1 MIPTQTLKPD
11 IRRSRPNAVSPLRSL
26 DGTDVLTPPLAAGGK
41 RNGRC
46 LPRTISR
53 GLVTLSLAAAGLGL
67 AACSTHGPARV
78 SPLSTPPTSHPNTSA
93 TSAPAAATHPAPPAS
108 AGSQP
113 PSSTASSTPSTTVA
127 GCRTSALQLTHSRV
141 DGTAGS
147 SYITYYL
154 QNRGPA
160 PCTLTGF
167 PGFALLD
174 AHGAIIQRPAQRT
187 DTHYSTATLHPD
199 GRVQF
204 LVRTLDPGVPE
215 TGCSAAWRTA
225 QVQVYPPN
233 ETAPLRQPSTLQA
246 CDLAVGPVQSAP
258 WGGTSDLPAP
268 TSTAIQGSVL
278 GDNRNANL
286 VGIRT
291 EAHRTYDR
299 VVFDFRGPMSG
310 LRYVVSY
317 HGDTL
322 DVSLEHGTIRNRA
335 GALTY
340 HGPAI
345 LHPQLTQLRTVR
357 IAGDSID
364 GTSVQL
370 TLRHK
375 AGFRVLALT
384 DGIADGIA
392 VDIAH

>member
-11 IRRSRPNAVSPLRSL
+11 IRRSRPNAVSRLRSL

-46 LPRTISR
+46 LPKTMSR
-53 GLVTLSLAAAGLGL
+53 GLATLSLAAAGLGL

-78 SPLSTPPTSHPNTSA
+78 SPLSTPPTSHPTTSA
-93 TSAPAAATHPAPPAS
+93 TSAHAAATHPAPPAS
-108 AGSQP
+108 AGTQP
-113 PSSTASSTPSTTVA
+113 PSSAASSTPSTTVA

-141 DGTAGS
+141 EGTAGS

-187 DTHYSTATLHPD
+187 DAHYSTATLHPD

-258 WGGTSDLPAP
+258 GGGTSDLPAP
-268 TSTAIQGSVL
+268 TSTAIQASAL
-278 GDNRNANL
+278 GDDRNADL

-299 VVFDFRGPMSG
+299 VVFDFRGPQSG

-317 HGDTL
+317 RGDTL
-322 DVSLEHGTIRNRA
+322 GVCLEHGTIRNRA

-357 IAGDSID
+357 ITQTSID
-364 GTSVQL
+364 GASVQL

-375 AGFRVLALT
+375 AGFRVFGASP
-384 DGIADGIA
+384 DRIV

>member
-1 MIPTQTLKPD
+1 M
-11 IRRSRPNAVSPLRSL
+11 
-26 DGTDVLTPPLAAGGK
+26 
-41 RNGRC
+41 
-46 LPRTISR
+46 SR
-53 GLVTLSLAAAGLGL
+53 GLATLSLAAAGLGL

-93 TSAPAAATHPAPPAS
+93 TSAAAATHPAPPAS
-108 AGSQP
+108 AGTQP
-113 PSSTASSTPSTTVA
+113 PSSAASSTPSTTVA

-141 DGTAGS
+141 EGTAGS

-187 DTHYSTATLHPD
+187 DAHYSTATLHPD

-258 WGGTSDLPAP
+258 GGGTSDLPAP
-268 TSTAIQGSVL
+268 TSTAIQASAL
-278 GDNRNANL
+278 GDDRNADL

-299 VVFDFRGPMSG
+299 VVFDFRGPQSG

-317 HGDTL
+317 RGDTL
-322 DVSLEHGTIRNRA
+322 GVCLEHGTIRNRA

-357 IAGDSID
+357 ITQTSID
-364 GTSVQL
+364 GASVQL

-375 AGFRVLALT
+375 AGFRVFGASP
-384 DGIADGIA
+384 DRIV

>member
-78 SPLSTPPTSHPNTSA
+78 SPLSTPPTSHPNA
-93 TSAPAAATHPAPPAS
+93 
-108 AGSQP
+108 
-113 PSSTASSTPSTTVA
+113 
-127 GCRTSALQLTHSRV
+127 SALQLTHSRV